1 MKDKNYYEIL
11 EIDKNASKEI
21 IEKAYKTLVKKYHP
35 DVSNEISDDLIKK
48 INEAYEVIS
57 DPQKRIQYDII
68 ISQNIVSEEE
78 YTKLFRENELLIQQN
93 QQLELQLKNVSNIN
107 TNFAQKSDPIIRQKQ
122 YNPSIYK
129 NNDFYDSVQ
138 PNNDSNY
145 STVKAYTN
153 HYSMQDNSPIKNL
166 LSLCITILLIIGIT
180 FILWH
185 IPFTKEYLISIYESN
200 EAIKTLVDIF
210 I

>member
-78 YTKLFRENELLIQQN
+78 YTRLYRENELLMQQN
-93 QQLELQLKNVSNIN
+93 HELELQLKNVTNVN
-107 TNFAQKSDPIIRQKQ
+107 TAFAQESDPIMHQKP

-129 NNDFYDSVQ
+129 NNDFYDAVPS
-138 PNNDSNY
+138 NNNSNY
-145 STVKAYTN
+145 SKVKAYTN

-166 LSLCITILLIIGIT
+166 LSLCITILLIIVIT

-200 EAIKTLVDIF
+200 DAIKTLVDIF